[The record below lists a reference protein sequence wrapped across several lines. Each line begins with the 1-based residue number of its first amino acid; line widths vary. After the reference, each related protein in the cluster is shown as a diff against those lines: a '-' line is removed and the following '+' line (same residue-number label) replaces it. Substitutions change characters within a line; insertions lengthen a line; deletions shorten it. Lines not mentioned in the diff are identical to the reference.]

1 MIPFIS
7 RALLSWRQLCDVL
20 GTCPFI
26 QSGADAVRV
35 LLADYRTLDKMLSG
49 TVVVIFFGGEA
60 NYSNNSNY
68 HSEFSAEKHPGF
80 FRKMQNSVYHFFFQ
94 NPLHGLAVGQH
105 FEEGSARQR
114 AEVVQNIIKVS
125 NGRRILIV

>member
-49 TVVVIFFGGEA
+49 TVVVIFFGGGA
-60 NYSNNSNY
+60 NYANNSNY
-68 HSEFSAEKHPGF
+68 HSEFSKT
-80 FRKMQNSVYHFFFQ
+80 
-94 NPLHGLAVGQH
+94 
-105 FEEGSARQR
+105 
-114 AEVVQNIIKVS
+114 I
-125 NGRRILIV
+125 